1 MSLDRGDRSRV
12 IVSRASADCRNLPPR
27 DAVRFLAMGLDG
39 VELVMEIE
47 EEFGIKLS
55 ENDARLMKSVNDIVT
70 VVAAKV
76 APPGDSAG
84 AASRL
89 KELSIIRKGDR
100 LRRQAPCFYRLR
112 QILSDSLLVNK
123 RLIRPDTDLRRL
135 IPAAQRVYIWQD
147 LRAAGFTLPPLG
159 WSWRVLFATALACL
173 AVAAAALGTAAQF
186 ATQFE
191 WVVIL
196 SSPMLLIG
204 WLTSIFGLRWM
215 GRSGV
220 LPWMRGPI
228 PASCTTPA
236 SIVEFHGPRDA
247 PPSSDPACRADGA
260 LEGQARVAEQAFA
273 ARLRAH
279 LAAPRPDIEPM
290 TRLAEVIAAPQ
301 RFETFDS
308 LRAEGIPVP
317 ELLPTRRGR
326 FIANG
331 AATIAAIV
339 TLAMGVAVGYGGDRI
354 GVPRMIL
361 WSLSGVL
368 LLVAVIVWGFTWVCI
383 IDSFRM
389 RRLWTLH
396 GEIPAPWETLEQAGI
411 WLALC
416 EWPADAADP
425 ARARIVQRVR
435 EIVASVAGVPDA
447 QVTLQSRLG
456 DLLD

>member
-1 MSLDRGDRSRV
+1 
-12 IVSRASADCRNLPPR
+12 
-27 DAVRFLAMGLDG
+27 MGLDA

-100 LRRQAPCFYRLR
+100 VRRQAPCFYRLR

-204 WLTSIFGLRWM
+204 WLTTIFGVRWM

-236 SIVEFHGPRDA
+236 SIVELHGPRDA

-416 EWPADAADP
+416 EWPADAGDP

-447 QVTLQSRLG
+447 QVTLNTHLA
-456 DLLD
+456 DLLN

>member
-1 MSLDRGDRSRV
+1 
-12 IVSRASADCRNLPPR
+12 
-27 DAVRFLAMGLDG
+27 
-39 VELVMEIE
+39 MEIE

-100 LRRQAPCFYRLR
+100 VRRQAPCFYRLR

-204 WLTSIFGLRWM
+204 WLTTIFGVRWM

-236 SIVEFHGPRDA
+236 SIVELHGPRDA

-416 EWPADAADP
+416 EWPADAGDP

-447 QVTLQSRLG
+447 QVTLNTHLA
-456 DLLD
+456 DLLN

>member
-1 MSLDRGDRSRV
+1 
-12 IVSRASADCRNLPPR
+12 
-27 DAVRFLAMGLDG
+27 MGLDG

-100 LRRQAPCFYRLR
+100 VRRQAPCFYRLR

-147 LRAAGFTLPPLG
+147 LRAAGFMLPPLG
-159 WSWRVLFATALACL
+159 WSWRAFSATALACL

-186 ATQFE
+186 ATQYE
-191 WVVIL
+191 WVVLL

-204 WLTSIFGLRWM
+204 WLTTIFGVRWM

-228 PASCTTPA
+228 PATGTTPA

-247 PPSSDPACRADGA
+247 PPSNDPACRADGA

-279 LAAPRPDIEPM
+279 LAAPHRELEPM

-301 RFETFDS
+301 RFVTLDA
-308 LRAEGIPVP
+308 LQAEGIPVP

-331 AATIAAIV
+331 AATIAAII

-368 LLVAVIVWGFTWVCI
+368 LLVAVVVWGFTWVCI

-416 EWPADAADP
+416 ECPADAADP

>member
-1 MSLDRGDRSRV
+1 
-12 IVSRASADCRNLPPR
+12 
-27 DAVRFLAMGLDG
+27 MGLDG

-55 ENDARLMKSVNDIVT
+55 ENDARFMKSVNDIVT

-76 APPGDSAG
+76 ASPGDSAG

-100 LRRQAPCFYRLR
+100 VRRQAPCFYRLR
-112 QILSDSLLVNK
+112 QILSDSLLVNN

-159 WSWRVLFATALACL
+159 WSWRALFATALACL

-204 WLTSIFGLRWM
+204 WLTTIFGLRWM
-215 GRSGV
+215 GRSGA

-228 PASCTTPA
+228 PGSCATPA
-236 SIVEFHGPRDA
+236 SIVEFHGPRDGS
-247 PPSSDPACRADGA
+247 PPSSGPACGADGA
-260 LEGQARVAEQAFA
+260 LDDQARVAEQAFA
-273 ARLRAH
+273 ARLRVH
-279 LAAPRPDIEPM
+279 LSAPHPELEPM
-290 TRLAEVIAAPQ
+290 TRLAEVIPAPQ
-301 RFETFDS
+301 RFETFDA

-326 FIANG
+326 LIANA
-331 AATIAAIV
+331 AATVAAII
-339 TLAMGVAVGYGGDRI
+339 TLAMGVAVGYGANRI

-361 WSLSGVL
+361 WSLSGAL
-368 LLVAVIVWGFTWVCI
+368 LLVALIVWGFTWVWI

-411 WLALC
+411 WLAMC
-416 EWPADAADP
+416 DWPANEADP
-425 ARARIVQRVR
+425 ARTRIVQRVR

-447 QVTLQSRLG
+447 QVTLQSRLA

>member
-27 DAVRFLAMGLDG
+27 DAVRFSAMGLDG

-47 EEFGIKLS
+47 EEFGV
-55 ENDARLMKSVNDIVT
+55 RLTQRDLKMMETVGDIVT
-70 VVAAKV
+70 VIEGRRV
-76 APPGDSAG
+76 PTSASECS
-84 AASRL
+84 AERL
-89 KELSIIRKGDR
+89 KELTIIRQGDR
-100 LRRQAPCFYRLR
+100 VRRQVPRFYRLR
-112 QILSDSLLVNK
+112 QILCDSLLVDK
-123 RLIRPDTDLRRL
+123 RVIRPDTDLRRL
-135 IPAAQRVYIWQD
+135 IPGALRVHVWQD
-147 LRAAGFTLPPLG
+147 LRAAGFALPPLG
-159 WSWRVLFATALACL
+159 WSWSAGIATALGCI
-173 AVAAAALGTAAQF
+173 AVAAAALAVAAQF

-191 WVVIL
+191 WIVIL
-196 SSPMLLIG
+196 STPMLLVG
-204 WLTSIFGLRWM
+204 WLTTIFGVRWM

-228 PASCTTPA
+228 PATGTTPA

-247 PPSSDPACRADGA
+247 PPSNDPACRADGA

-279 LAAPRPDIEPM
+279 LAAPHPELEPM

-301 RFETFDS
+301 RFVTLDA
-308 LRAEGIPVP
+308 LQAEGIPVP

-331 AATIAAIV
+331 AATIAAII

-411 WLALC
+411 WLAMC

>member
-1 MSLDRGDRSRV
+1 
-12 IVSRASADCRNLPPR
+12 
-27 DAVRFLAMGLDG
+27 MGLDG

-100 LRRQAPCFYRLR
+100 VRRQAPCFYRLR

-159 WSWRVLFATALACL
+159 WSWRALFATALACL

-186 ATQFE
+186 ATQYE

-204 WLTSIFGLRWM
+204 WLTTIFGVRWM

-228 PASCTTPA
+228 PATGTTPA
-236 SIVEFHGPRDA
+236 SIVEFHGPSDA
-247 PPSSDPACRADGA
+247 SPTSSELGRGADA
-260 LEGQARVAEQAFA
+260 AFDDQVRSAQQAFA
-273 ARLRAH
+273 ARLHEH
-279 LAAPRPDIEPM
+279 LAAPHPQLEPM
-290 TRLAEVIAAPQ
+290 TRLADVIAAPQ
-301 RFETFDS
+301 RFETFDG

-331 AATIAAIV
+331 AATVAAII
-339 TLAMGVAVGYGGDRI
+339 TLAMGVAVGYGAYRI
-354 GVPRMIL
+354 GLPRMVL

-368 LLVAVIVWGFTWVCI
+368 LLVAVIVWGFTSVCI

-389 RRLWTLH
+389 RHLWTLH

-416 EWPADAADP
+416 DWPADPADP

-435 EIVASVAGVPDA
+435 EIVASVAAVPDA